1 MRSPTFRY
9 ELRELF
15 RLALPLAA
23 AQAGTQ
29 MMGLVDIAVLG
40 RVGAAELA
48 GSGLANA
55 VYFAV
60 SVFGMG
66 IVFGVDPLISQAV
79 GAGDQVRARHLLW
92 QGCWLALTVTGVLT
106 ILLLGAATLIP
117 YAGVQ
122 PELVGHAHAFLVV
135 RTFSLAPF
143 LLFFVFRAYL
153 QALHMTRPLVT
164 AMVVANVVNFGL
176 DLYLVFGGS
185 RLPSWCGPLRDMP
198 ALGVKG
204 AALAT
209 VAATIT
215 EVLIVLFA
223 VRRILLPEPV
233 RRRWEAAAIRQAFRL
248 GLPVGLQLGA
258 EIGVFALVAVLAAR
272 LGTLQLAAHQTVI
285 GIASFTY
292 TAALGVASAGS
303 VRVGRAIGGRDPER
317 TRAAGHAAFLGGG
330 IVMAVAAT
338 AFALFPGALARL
350 ITDQASVIAAAI
362 PLFTVAAVF
371 QMSDG
376 VQAVGAG
383 VLRGAGDTRF
393 TFTVNLLGHWFVG
406 LPVALFLG
414 FYAGLGI
421 VGLWWGLCAGLTVVA
436 ILLFLRFEK
445 LSRGEIRP
453 I

>member
-1 MRSPTFRY
+1 MRSPTFRR

-66 IVFGVDPLISQAV
+66 VVFGVDPLISQAI
-79 GAGDQVRARHLLW
+79 GAGDAVRARHLLW
-92 QGCWLALTVTGVLT
+92 QGSWLALAVTAALTV
-106 ILLLGAATLIP
+106 LLLAAALLIP

-122 PELVGHAHAFLVV
+122 PELVSPAMSFLIV

-143 LLFFVFRAYL
+143 LLFFVIRAYL
-153 QALHMTRPLVT
+153 QALHQTRPLVT
-164 AMVVANVVNFGL
+164 AMIVANVVNFGL

-185 RLPSWCGPLRDMP
+185 GLPVWCGPLRNMP

-204 AALAT
+204 AALST

-215 EVLIVLFA
+215 EVLIVIIA
-223 VRRILLPEPV
+223 VRRILVPGPV
-233 RRRWEAAAIRQAFRL
+233 ARRWHGAAIRQAFRT

-258 EIGVFALVAVLAAR
+258 EIGVFALVGVIAAR

-303 VRVGRAIGGRDPER
+303 VRVGRAIGARDPAA

-330 IVMAVAAT
+330 LVMAVAAT
-338 AFALFPGALARL
+338 SFALFPGALARL
-350 ITDQASVIAAAI
+350 ITDQANVIAAAI

-376 VQAVGAG
+376 IQAVGSG
-383 VLRGAGDTRF
+383 VLRGAGDTKY
-393 TFTVNLLGHWFVG
+393 TFTVNLIGHWFVG
-406 LPVALFLG
+406 LPVALYLG
-414 FYAGLGI
+414 FRANLGI

-436 ILLFLRFEK
+436 VLLFLRFEK
-445 LSRGEIRP
+445 LSRSEIRP
-453 I
+453 L